1 MARAVTCPS
10 LRPCACAHVV
20 RSQTTSQ
27 GGWGMLRRCGGCPQ
41 GAGGG
46 RASSCTWKHGL
57 QEHGRQAQQP
67 AATFSRGNGVMAKIP
82 RGFTRSQ
89 PQEPACHLVP
99 ARAATWRWARAGAR
113 SADECVERLDGR
125 AGRARACQGGGCG
138 TACCWL
144 NMHPRGREGQ
154 YPRSGCSQRVRGS
167 GGPREAEM
175 IAVHDLTSDQTGER
189 YAGRDPEHDG
199 PPGQLGGRSHRDSW
213 LWLVGVPAWG
223 GVREGQG
230 QAGGA
235 GSSRGGTGG

>member
-1 MARAVTCPS
+1 MVAAHGVRGPGVPYTGMEVKANPSAGTAVVAAGSQAGEGSMARAVTCPS

-99 ARAATWRWARAGAR
+99 ARAATWRWTRAGAR

-125 AGRARACQGGGCG
+125 AGRARACQGG
-138 TACCWL
+138 AC
-144 NMHPRGREGQ
+144 Q
-154 YPRSGCSQRVRGS
+154 
-167 GGPREAEM
+167 
-175 IAVHDLTSDQTGER
+175 
-189 YAGRDPEHDG
+189 
-199 PPGQLGGRSHRDSW
+199 
-213 LWLVGVPAWG
+213 
-223 GVREGQG
+223 
-230 QAGGA
+230 
-235 GSSRGGTGG
+235 SR